1 MADSKTVS
9 ELVRPDRRL
18 LSVGPDATATDVAV
32 FMKTNRIGCVVVTDK
47 HGKLAGI
54 LSERDLVCKV
64 LGVGADPG
72 KVRAGDL
79 MTREVMTCTPQ
90 TPVQDAERA
99 MAHRRVRH
107 LPVVQEG
114 KPVAVISMRD
124 VLGERLKT
132 YRSIVSSQSAFL
144 EKLESSY
151 PGISQIEKDKTGRI
165 VI

>member
-1 MADSKTVS
+1 MADPETVS
-9 ELVRPDRRL
+9 QLIRSDQRL
-18 LSVGPDATATDVAV
+18 LSVGPEATAADVAT
-32 FMKTNRIGCVVVTDK
+32 FMKTNRVGCVVVTDK
-47 HGKLAGI
+47 HGKLIGI

-64 LGVGADPG
+64 LAADADPG
-72 KVRAGDL
+72 KTRAVEL

-99 MAHRRVRH
+99 MAHRRIRH
-107 LPVVQEG
+107 LPVVQDG

-132 YRSIVSSQSAFL
+132 FRNIVSNQSAFL

-151 PGISQIEKDKTGRI
+151 PGISQIQKDKSGRI